1 LTVQGLYFSDSYHN
15 NNAQILNNA
24 HDAHDVNQMRGWFHD
39 IFILDRGYQDAQP
52 LLREADIQYKMPAFL
67 NRHQKQLFTEETNES

>member
-1 LTVQGLYFSDSYHN
+1 
-15 NNAQILNNA
+15 
-24 HDAHDVNQMRGWFHD
+24 MRGWFHD